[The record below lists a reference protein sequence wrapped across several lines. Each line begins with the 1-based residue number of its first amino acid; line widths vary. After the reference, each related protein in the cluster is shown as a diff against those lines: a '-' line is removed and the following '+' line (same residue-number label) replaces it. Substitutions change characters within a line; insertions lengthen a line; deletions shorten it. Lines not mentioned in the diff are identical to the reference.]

1 MQKGK
6 KARDTVSKE
15 ERLAFKEFLKQL
27 EEEDDEQIRN
37 FSISSD
43 IVITAWLLFVS
54 RRLNESS
61 RTLESLTRALFALT
75 FVLCILTP
83 ALLAK
88 DLWWGKVPF

>member
-27 EEEDDEQIRN
+27 EEEDDEQVRN

-43 IVITAWLLFVS
+43 IVITAWLLFIS

-61 RTLESLTRALFALT
+61 RTLESLTRALIALT
-75 FVLCILTP
+75 FVLCILTL